1 MDYTVHGIL
10 WARILEQIAV
20 SFSRKFL
27 EVFEVKCGHGVG
39 PLYDRI
45 SVLIRRDP
53 RELLLTLTDT

>member
-1 MDYTVHGIL
+1 M
-10 WARILEQIAV
+10 
-20 SFSRKFL
+20 

-53 RELLLTLTDT
+53 RELLLTLTDTGGHSKKVASCKPGIVPCGHYDF